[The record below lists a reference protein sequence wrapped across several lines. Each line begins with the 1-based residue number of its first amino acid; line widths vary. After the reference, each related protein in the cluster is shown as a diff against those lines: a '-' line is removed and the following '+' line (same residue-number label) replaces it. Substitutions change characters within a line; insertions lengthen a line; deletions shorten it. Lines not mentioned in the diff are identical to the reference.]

1 MNTPLA
7 PVTTPRP
14 GSARAALATRDF
26 RWMWYANLASSSGT
40 WMQNVVLPAYI
51 YERTHRASL
60 VGVFIFAQLG
70 PLLLLSIPGGV
81 LADRFDRRRW
91 LISSQVIQLTFS
103 IFLGVCAAADS
114 RIALLFLM
122 QFGVGIGGA
131 LNAPTWSAVLP
142 TLVKPEDLP
151 GAISLNSTVVNGS
164 RIVAPIIVA
173 ILSVYGVTPAQFFF
187 INALTYLIVIFAL
200 TKITIPKLT
209 KPPATGWSS
218 FTFGIRFVR
227 DHPVSRRILLSMMS
241 FSFLSLTYV
250 GLFPAVS
257 QLNFGIAAKS
267 VLYKW
272 LYATWGLGA
281 CLGGLAV
288 GTVFVGSDQRMLV
301 RRGFACFSIALG
313 IFAVVRTPVPAFIVA
328 FFLGTAYFFTATSL
342 LSVLQSRLES
352 EVRGRVMALWFM
364 AFGGTVPLGNMVFG
378 RVIDAYGARWVLLA
392 GAVWAMFLSWW
403 CNIERVD
410 ELANEG
416 LHNTL

>member
-1 MNTPLA
+1 MNTPA
-7 PVTTPRP
+7 TSSTPRP

-40 WMQNVVLPAYI
+40 WMQNVVLPAYV
-51 YERTHRASL
+51 YERTQRASL

-91 LISSQVIQLTFS
+91 LISSQIVQLVFS
-103 IFLGVCAAADS
+103 VLLGICAALDS

-122 QFGVGIGGA
+122 QFGVGIGAA

-142 TLVKPEDLP
+142 TLVKAEDLP

-173 ILSVYGVTPAQFFF
+173 ILSVYGVTSAEFFF
-187 INALTYLIVIFAL
+187 INAVTYLVVIFAL
-200 TKITIPKLT
+200 TKITIPKLST
-209 KPPATGWSS
+209 PPATGWRS
-218 FTFGIRFVR
+218 FTFGIQFVR
-227 DHPVSRRILLSMMS
+227 NHPVSKRILLSMTS

-257 QLNFGIAAKS
+257 QLNFGIEAKS
-267 VLYKW
+267 AAYKW

-288 GTVFVGSDQRMLV
+288 GTIFVGADPRVLI
-301 RRGFACFSIALG
+301 RRGFASFSLALAM
-313 IFAVVRTPVPAFIVA
+313 FAVVRTPVPAFIVA
-328 FFLGTAYFFTATSL
+328 FFLGIAYFFTATSL

-352 EVRGRVMALWFM
+352 QVRGRVMALWFM

-378 RVIDAYGARWVLLA
+378 RVIDVYGARWVLVA
-392 GAVWAMFLSWW
+392 GAAWAMFLAWW
-403 CNIERVD
+403 CNIERID
-410 ELANEG
+410 AAQ
-416 LHNTL
+416 HQSTSA